1 MATITTIYKGD
12 LRTEATHNQSGNT
25 LITDA
30 PIDNHGKGEAFSPTD
45 LFSTSLGSCMLTIMG
60 LAANTHGF
68 SIDGTRVETQK
79 IMGTDPRRVAEL
91 VVDLYL
97 PPNAYT
103 DREKRIIE
111 AAAASCPV
119 AQSLHPE
126 TKKTITFH
134 Y

>member
-1 MATITTIYKGD
+1 MATITTVYEGN
-12 LRTEATHNQSGNT
+12 LRTRATHNQSGNT

-30 PIDNHGKGEAFSPTD
+30 PTDNHGKGEAFSPTD
-45 LFSTSLGSCMLTIMG
+45 LFATSLGSCMLTIIG

-79 IMGTDPRRVAEL
+79 VMGSDPRRVAEL
-91 VVDLYL
+91 VVDLYF
-97 PPNAYT
+97 PANNYS
-103 DREKRIIE
+103 DREKRMIE

-126 TKKTITFH
+126 TRKTVTFH

>member
-1 MATITTIYKGD
+1 MATITTVYKGS
-12 LRTEATHNQSGNT
+12 LRTEATHNQSGNV

-30 PIDNHGKGEAFSPTD
+30 PTDNHGKGEAFSPTD
-45 LFSTSLGSCMLTIMG
+45 LFATSLGSCMLTIIG

-79 IMGTDPRRVAEL
+79 IMGENPRRVAEL
-91 VVDLYL
+91 VVDLYF

-103 DREKRIIE
+103 DREKRMIE

-119 AQSLHPE
+119 AQSLHPD
-126 TKKTITFH
+126 TKKTVTFH

>member
-1 MATITTIYKGD
+1 MATITTVYEGN
-12 LRTEATHNQSGNT
+12 LRTRATHNQSGNT

-30 PIDNHGKGEAFSPTD
+30 PTDNHGKGEAFSPTD
-45 LFSTSLGSCMLTIMG
+45 LFATSLGSCMLTIIG

-91 VVDLYL
+91 VVDLYF
-97 PPNAYT
+97 PANNYS
-103 DREKRIIE
+103 DREKRMIE
-111 AAAASCPV
+111 AVAASCPV

-126 TKKTITFH
+126 TKKTVTFH

>member
-1 MATITTIYKGD
+1 MATITTVYEGN
-12 LRTEATHNQSGNT
+12 LRTRATHNQSGNT

-30 PIDNHGKGEAFSPTD
+30 PTDNHGKGEAFSPTD
-45 LFSTSLGSCMLTIMG
+45 LFATSLGSCMLTIIG

-97 PPNAYT
+97 PANNYT
-103 DREKRIIE
+103 DREKRMIE

-126 TKKTITFH
+126 TKKTVTFH